1 MTDDEW
7 LAALQG
13 NDEKRTQGEWNEAQ
27 ALREAV
33 LALDVNQP
41 IDQFK
46 KQRVINEMRR
56 LSLLDTPTSNVTKRN
71 NRIVSRLRERL
82 PGPAAITSIAAGL
95 VAVVF
100 MVPYFGNT
108 PEIQNPVDGSGND
121 VKFRGRPVQLVFETS
136 EPLSLGKKWQ
146 QELAS
151 KGIVSTVDKNE
162 NEAVLKM
169 SLESGELLN
178 FLEWWGADQARITAQ
193 PLAPDAFP
201 PSGQIWITLKA
212 K

>member
-1 MTDDEW
+1 M
-7 LAALQG
+7 ALH
-13 NDEKRTQGEWNEAQ
+13 
-27 ALREAV
+27 
-33 LALDVNQP
+33 
-41 IDQFK
+41 
-46 KQRVINEMRR
+46 
-56 LSLLDTPTSNVTKRN
+56 
-71 NRIVSRLRERL
+71 
-82 PGPAAITSIAAGL
+82 
-95 VAVVF
+95 
-100 MVPYFGNT
+100 
-108 PEIQNPVDGSGND
+108 PEIIGND

-136 EPLSLGKKWQ
+136 GPLSLGKKWQ